1 MKKVPRLQKHLQK
14 GPFTYLWFAHPVNSN
29 IMGTSLHFSFC
40 NRFVSEDIP
49 AHVGKRKDQFQAGVV
64 PGGYPRTRGKKTNA
78 ISSALTMMGS
88 PPHTRG
94 KAPEELESFISLR
107 ITLAYPGKV
116 NTNDI
121 VMFVMFYLNSKILI
135 DK

>member
-1 MKKVPRLQKHLQK
+1 
-14 GPFTYLWFAHPVNSN
+14 
-29 IMGTSLHFSFC
+29 
-40 NRFVSEDIP
+40 
-49 AHVGKRKDQFQAGVV
+49 
-64 PGGYPRTRGKKTNA
+64 
-78 ISSALTMMGS
+78 MMGS

-107 ITLAYPGKV
+107 ITPAYPGKV